1 MLVVGC
7 NFRQKLVTV
16 VPQSHVSLVSF
27 CFVLWR
33 SEVTLGIVAMGMQ
46 FGKLSGAGKWEGIM
60 RIYRREASEII
71 VGIIRRKSPL
81 QTL

>member
-1 MLVVGC
+1 MLAGLFVCVVW
-7 NFRQKLVTV
+7 K
-16 VPQSHVSLVSF
+16 
-27 CFVLWR
+27 
-33 SEVTLGIVAMGMQ
+33 E
-46 FGKLSGAGKWEGIM
+46 EGIM

>member
-1 MLVVGC
+1 M
-7 NFRQKLVTV
+7 
-16 VPQSHVSLVSF
+16 
-27 CFVLWR
+27 WR